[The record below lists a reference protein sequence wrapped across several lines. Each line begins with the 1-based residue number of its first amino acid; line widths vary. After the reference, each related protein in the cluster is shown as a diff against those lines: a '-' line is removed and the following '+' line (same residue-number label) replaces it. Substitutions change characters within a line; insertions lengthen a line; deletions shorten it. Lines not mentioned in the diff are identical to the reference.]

1 MSNKEILFEDDH
13 IQVIYVKEPSED
25 IVITFSTL
33 TKFADGSYV
42 FAERPLVNLG
52 YSIIGFVAK
61 KGNWYPNSSVELS
74 FSKIYSIIDNCRT
87 IIGYG
92 GSMGGYAVL
101 KYSKSLKMSKAIS
114 FIPQYSINPTIIK
127 DERYNGYYKKDINQG
142 MEITANDISLSCRYQ
157 IVFDPY
163 FGLDTQHINMIKPL
177 LKDLIITHLKFSGHG
192 AAYILAGS
200 NLLNSFLSN
209 EFDNLHYNKLVRQHK
224 KENIFYFNYLFEKH
238 YKRHP
243 LLFYKLFNGI
253 SNANKSKI
261 NPNIHRNLI
270 NSLILN
276 GFDIDSISLKH
287 QSRIPKK
294 FIKTH
299 SGSLL
304 SYNLISNKIS
314 NYDYKYILTYPNII
328 KLILFHENYIYTLI
342 GGHKFIIDYKDGR
355 EQLINYDDRIDNI
368 EIDILELPNGK
379 LTIRERDNYLTSKPD
394 CTCSFSTKKAL
405 RWEMYE
411 LTSIYI

>member
-61 KGNWYPNSSVELS
+61 RGNWYPHSSVELS
-74 FSKIYSIIDNCRT
+74 FGKIYSIIDNYRT

-101 KYSKSLKMSKAIS
+101 KYSKSLRMSKAIS
-114 FIPQYSINPTIIK
+114 FIPQYSINPKVIK
-127 DERYNGYYKKDINQG
+127 DERYNSYYKEDINQD
-142 MEITANDISLSCRYQ
+142 MEITTNDISSSCKYQ
-157 IVFDPY
+157 LVFDPY

-177 LKDLIITHLKFSGHG
+177 LSDVIITRLKFSGHG

-209 EFDNLHYNKLVRQHK
+209 ELDNVHYNKLVRQHK
-224 KENIFYFNYLFEKH
+224 KENIFYFNYLFDKY

-253 SNANKSKI
+253 SDANKSKL
-261 NPNIHRNLI
+261 NSNIYKNLI

-276 GFDIDSISLKH
+276 GFDINSI
-287 QSRIPKK
+287 
-294 FIKTH
+294 F
-299 SGSLL
+299 
-304 SYNLISNKIS
+304 
-314 NYDYKYILTYPNII
+314 
-328 KLILFHENYIYTLI
+328 
-342 GGHKFIIDYKDGR
+342 
-355 EQLINYDDRIDNI
+355 
-368 EIDILELPNGK
+368 
-379 LTIRERDNYLTSKPD
+379 SKR
-394 CTCSFSTKKAL
+394 SFS
-405 RWEMYE
+405 
-411 LTSIYI
+411 S